1 MNFEGHGSFE
11 NNQNEHFKKKKT
23 KKKLGPKKILGL
35 KKKKKKKK
43 NTLLSNML
51 WFLCHRASVLHT
63 VYVLHRV
70 KVFTAS
76 FRMFTRPIPCS
87 VVLECSF
94 PSSVVCY

>member
-11 NNQNEHFKKKKT
+11 NNQNEHFKKKKQ

-35 KKKKKKKK
+35 KKKKKK

-70 KVFTAS
+70 KVFTTS
-76 FRMFTRPIPCS
+76 FRMFTRPIPC
-87 VVLECSF
+87 
-94 PSSVVCY
+94 

>member
-11 NNQNEHFKKKKT
+11 NNQNEHFKKKNK

-35 KKKKKKKK
+35 KKKKKKK

-70 KVFTAS
+70 KVFTTS
-76 FRMFTRPIPCS
+76 FRMFTRPIPC
-87 VVLECSF
+87 
-94 PSSVVCY
+94 